1 MIRKYGYI
9 GTDKVMKLY
18 RECPENGDLKDLAV
32 GTVHLI
38 HSSSEN
44 RFTITDTPGHISKE
58 FYEKPKT

>member
-1 MIRKYGYI
+1 
-9 GTDKVMKLY
+9 MKLY